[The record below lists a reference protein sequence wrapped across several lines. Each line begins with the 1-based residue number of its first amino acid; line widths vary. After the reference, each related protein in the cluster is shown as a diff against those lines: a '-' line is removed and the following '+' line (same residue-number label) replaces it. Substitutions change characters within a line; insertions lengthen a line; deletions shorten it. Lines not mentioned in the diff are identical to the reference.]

1 MLNIFFYI
9 AFGYLGIWTA
19 YLGFFSILG
28 VFHRPKKMLRR
39 VKSNSYAVIVPA
51 YKEDAVIIDSVSQN
65 LKQFGSDVRSRLFV
79 VADSL
84 STETLQNL
92 SELNVTI
99 IPVHFDHSTKA
110 KAINEALKHIYS
122 SEFSHTVIL
131 DADNIMDQDFF
142 AKLEAYPNARLKAA
156 QVHRTAKNQNSSMA
170 ILDSLNEEMGN
181 HIFRKGHVVA
191 GLSSALIGSGMVF
204 ETELFKSA
212 MQSIRDTAS
221 EDKMLEFG
229 LLERGI
235 RVSYLPDVLVF
246 DEKVSNAI
254 QFEGQRSRWVA
265 ARFFYLK
272 NFAWKA
278 WKQLLSGNFDY
289 FNKWLQFLLP
299 QKILLLGSTFLL
311 GVVSLFNPAWIVL
324 GVGLVATQIV
334 MIAVCIP
341 GRLVN
346 AEMLKSALLL
356 PVVLWKMLSLML
368 RIRKIDTQKFNV
380 TEKGQLA
387 S

>member
-1 MLNIFFYI
+1 MLNIAFYI
-9 AFGYLGIWTA
+9 VFGYLGIWTA
-19 YLGFFSILG
+19 YLGFFTVLG
-28 VFHRPKKMLRR
+28 LFHRPKKMLRR
-39 VKSNSYAVIVPA
+39 VRSNSYAVIVPA
-51 YKEDAVIIDSVSQN
+51 YKEDSVIIDSVSQN
-65 LKQFGSDVRSRLFV
+65 LKQFGSDVWSRLFV

-84 STETLQNL
+84 SAETLQKL
-92 SELNVTI
+92 SELDVTI

-110 KAINEALKHIYS
+110 KAINEALKHIHS

-131 DADNIMDQDFF
+131 DADNIMDHEFF
-142 AKLEAYPNARLKAA
+142 EKLEAYPNSKLRAA

-191 GLSSALIGSGMVF
+191 GLSSALIGSGMIF
-204 ETELFKSA
+204 ETDLFKSA

-229 LLERGI
+229 LLERRI
-235 RVSYLPDVLVF
+235 HVSYLPDVLVF
-246 DEKVSNAI
+246 DEKVSNAN

-278 WKQLLSGNFDY
+278 LKQLFSGNIDY

-299 QKILLLGSTFLL
+299 QKILLLGFTFIL
-311 GVVSLFNPAWIVL
+311 GLISLFNPTWTKL
-324 GVGLVATQIV
+324 GVGLVLTQLV
-334 MIAVCIP
+334 MILLCIP
-341 GRLVN
+341 RRFVN
-346 AEMLKSALLL
+346 ADMLKSALFL
-356 PVVLWKMLSLML
+356 PVVLFKMLSLIL
-368 RIRKIDTQKFNV
+368 RIGKVDTQKFNV